1 MLREGGDILT
11 FHFMSCHI
19 NVDLASF
26 SIYFF
31 AECRG
36 ALGMESGAITDGQ
49 LSASSEWDGNH
60 GAYRG
65 RLNIKRNGRLQGAW
79 SARRNDANQ
88 WLQIDLFDENA
99 KVTGVATQGR
109 ENHNQWVTKYKLQYS
124 NDGVNFQDYKEQGQ
138 SAYKVNRV
146 FMCNFKNH
154 FFSFFLSFPCS

>member
-1 MLREGGDILT
+1 
-11 FHFMSCHI
+11 MSCHI

-49 LSASSEWDGNH
+49 LSESSVRDQSH
-60 GAYRG
+60 DHSARRA
-65 RLNIKRNGRLQGAW
+65 RLNIKANGRLRGAW

-88 WLQIDLFDENA
+88 WLQIDLLDENA

-109 ENHNQWVTKYKLQYS
+109 DESNQWVKKYRLQYS
-124 NDGVNFQDYKEQGQ
+124 NDGVNFQDYKVE
-138 SAYKVNRV
+138 
-146 FMCNFKNH
+146 
-154 FFSFFLSFPCS
+154 